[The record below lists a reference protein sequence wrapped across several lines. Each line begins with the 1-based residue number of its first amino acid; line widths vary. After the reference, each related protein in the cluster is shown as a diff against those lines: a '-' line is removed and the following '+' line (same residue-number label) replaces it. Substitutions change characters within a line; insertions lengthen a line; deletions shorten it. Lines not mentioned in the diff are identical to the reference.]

1 VYFHPLD
8 FQYPPSVP
16 AGLSNSLQCCLPS
29 GLVGFVIKYTHLS
42 SLQSG
47 SALAFVVL
55 LFLLSNNEAIKVA
68 FTRGVVGGVV
78 EVVGHHEVVG
88 GGRRRGGGESGGS
101 GGGHFGQPRHC
112 GQCKRS
118 RTTNRRVGAGT
129 RA

>member
-1 VYFHPLD
+1 MYFHPLD

-55 LFLLSNNEAIKVA
+55 LFLLSNNEAINVA
-68 FTRGVVGGVV
+68 FTRGVVGGMVEVVGVEVV
-78 EVVGHHEVVG
+78 EVVAGTLANQGIVDSAKEAEPRTAVLVQEPELRSQVG
-88 GGRRRGGGESGGS
+88 WSGG
-101 GGGHFGQPRHC
+101 QP
-112 GQCKRS
+112 GI
-118 RTTNRRVGAGT
+118 
-129 RA
+129 